1 MRRAPIF
8 VIMSGKKILFRLKPF
23 SPTCPSLAFM
33 EKENFLF
40 DPSNFRLL
48 KTAFP
53 YLLYLA
59 LIGYFYSFSEY
70 GFNIWDEGGFA
81 NGTLR
86 TLNGQKALE
95 DFNPNG
101 YLPGRYIY
109 GALFFKLLGIDIQSL
124 RLSVILI
131 TPGMVFMVYAISRKI
146 MPQGFAFLAALF
158 MLSAPSM
165 YYNRFFPFFT
175 VLSLFCILNVLEKKR
190 PRDILA
196 LGASILLAGFFKFEI
211 ALIAL
216 VIALALGFVMVLI
229 NKGDNSALQLNL
241 SDLKNL
247 SPGLKLLT
255 GASAVCLGLAFILT
269 VGYFLQNGFFLK
281 VFKLVVDAHN
291 VWGNPFPDIFPVGPL
306 IEKLGPHK
314 MFERLLFYLPLWVYA
329 GVGVILLIRISKP
342 KSTVST
348 QELALLTILSFGIC
362 VFGLVIW
369 RAGFDNLL
377 RTLPPFYILFCY
389 LLYLVHEKFLGWQQ
403 RAGFSSR
410 SGSLIK
416 KTPVNI
422 LIVFLPF
429 LFIYE
434 MNTHHGF
441 YAGSIGAMKKEI
453 QRVKLDRLGVF
464 TNPQEAK
471 WLQEVVDR
479 IEIYTDQGD
488 AILALPLNPIFYFL
502 TDRINPTRY
511 DWILPGMLTAEEEK
525 KMVEGLKM
533 NRPKMVI
540 FVDIAI
546 DGKEERRL
554 ANYAPTLYAFLL
566 EYYQFDEI
574 IGLFQILLPRQTKQN
589 P

>member
-1 MRRAPIF
+1 
-8 VIMSGKKILFRLKPF
+8 
-23 SPTCPSLAFM
+23 M
-33 EKENFLF
+33 EKENPLF
-40 DPSNFRLL
+40 EASKFQPL

-59 LIGYFYSFSEY
+59 LIGYFYSFSQY

-109 GALFFKLLGIDIQSL
+109 GAFFFKLLGIDIQSL
-124 RLSVILI
+124 RLSVVLI
-131 TPGMVFMVYAISRKI
+131 TPAMIFMVYAIARKI

-175 VLSLFCILNVLEKKR
+175 VLNLFCLLNVLLKKR
-190 PRDILA
+190 TRDFLA

-211 ALIAL
+211 ALIASL
-216 VIALALGFVMVLI
+216 IALALVGIMVL
-229 NKGDNSALQLNL
+229 KGTGENDAFRLNPN
-241 SDLKNL
+241 DPEAP
-247 SPGLKLLT
+247 SPNHNLLT
-255 GASAVCLGLAFILT
+255 WVFSIGLGLAFIAT

-291 VWGNPFPDIFPVGPL
+291 VWGNPFPDIFPFGPL

-329 GVGVILLIRISKP
+329 GVGVVLLRRIIKSKSAIPTREFSLLI
-342 KSTVST
+342 
-348 QELALLTILSFGIC
+348 ILSFGIS

-389 LLYLVHEKFLGWQQ
+389 LLFLSREKMLG
-403 RAGFSSR
+403 
-410 SGSLIK
+410 LIK
-416 KTPVNI
+416 VPGSSLQTNTSFKKTAVNI
-422 LIVFLPF
+422 LVVFLPF
-429 LFIYE
+429 MFFIE
-434 MNTHHGF
+434 MNTQHGF
-441 YAGSIGAMKKEI
+441 YAGSIGAMKKETK
-453 QRVKLDRLGVF
+453 RVELNRLRVF
-464 TNPQEAK
+464 TNPQEAE
-471 WLQEVVDR
+471 WLEEVVDR
-479 IEIYTDQGD
+479 IEIYTDKGD
-488 AILALPLNPIFYFL
+488 PILALPLNPVFYFL

-511 DWILPGMLTAEEEK
+511 DWILPGMLTVEEEK
-525 KMVEGLKM
+525 KMVAGLKI

-540 FVDIAI
+540 FVDIPI
-546 DGKEERRL
+546 DGKEDRRL
-554 ANYAPTLYAFLL
+554 AHYAPLLYAFLL
-566 EYYQFDEI
+566 ENYQFDES
-574 IGLFQILLPRQTKQN
+574 IGLFQILLPRQTQHIL
-589 P
+589 

>member
-1 MRRAPIF
+1 
-8 VIMSGKKILFRLKPF
+8 
-23 SPTCPSLAFM
+23 M
-33 EKENFLF
+33 EKENPLS
-40 DPSNFRLL
+40 DPSHFRLF
-48 KTAFP
+48 KAAFP
-53 YLLYLA
+53 FLLYAA
-59 LIGYFYSFSEY
+59 LVGYFYSFSQY

-109 GALFFKLLGIDIQSL
+109 GAIFFKLLGIDIQSL
-124 RLSVILI
+124 RWSVILI

-175 VLSLFCILNVLEKKR
+175 ILNLFCLLNVLEKKR
-190 PRDILA
+190 TRDFLL

-216 VIALALGFVMVLI
+216 LIALALTCVLI
-229 NKGDNSALQLNL
+229 LKKESGKEAFHLNVGDEKKA
-241 SDLKNL
+241 
-247 SPGLKLLT
+247 SPGINLLSLIST
-255 GASAVCLGLAFILT
+255 VALGLTFIAT

-291 VWGNPFPDIFPVGPL
+291 VWGNPFPDIFPLGPL

-329 GVGVILLIRISKP
+329 GVGVILLNRILKSKSAI
-342 KSTVST
+342 STRDIS
-348 QELALLTILSFGIC
+348 LLVILSFGVC

-377 RTLPPFYILFCY
+377 RTLPPLYILFCY
-389 LLYLVHEKFLGWQQ
+389 LLYLGREKILGWQ
-403 RAGFSSR
+403 RGFSHSAQPDSFLR
-410 SGSLIK
+410 KI
-416 KTPVNI
+416 PVNV
-422 LIVFLPF
+422 LTVSLPF
-429 LFIYE
+429 LFFFE
-434 MNTHHGF
+434 MNVHHGF
-441 YAGSIGAMKKEI
+441 YAGSIGAMKMET
-453 QRVKLDRLGVF
+453 QRVQLDRLKVY
-464 TNPQEAK
+464 THPSEAK
-471 WLQEVVDR
+471 WLREVVDR
-479 IEIYTDQGD
+479 IEIYTDKGD
-488 AILALPLNPIFYFL
+488 PILTLPLNPIFYFL
-502 TDRINPTRY
+502 TDRVNPTRY
-511 DWILPGMLTAEEEK
+511 DWILPGMLTVEEEQR
-525 KMVEGLKM
+525 MVEGLKI

-540 FVDIAI
+540 FVDIPI

-554 ANYAPTLYAFLL
+554 ANYAPLLYKFLR
-566 EYYQFDEI
+566 ENYQFDEI
-574 IGLFQILLPRQTKQN
+574 IGLFQILLPRQEKQT

>member
-1 MRRAPIF
+1 
-8 VIMSGKKILFRLKPF
+8 
-23 SPTCPSLAFM
+23 M
-33 EKENFLF
+33 EKN
-40 DPSNFRLL
+40 NHLL
-48 KTAFP
+48 DSSTFIPLKASFP

-59 LIGYFYSFSEY
+59 LIGYFYSFSQY

-109 GALFFKLLGIDIQSL
+109 GAFFFKLLGIDIQSL
-124 RLSVILI
+124 RWSVILI
-131 TPGMVFMVYAISRKI
+131 TPAMVFMVYAIGRKI

-175 VLSLFCILNVLEKKR
+175 VLNLFCLLNVLEKKR
-190 PRDILA
+190 TRDFLL

-216 VIALALGFVMVLI
+216 LIAVALICVLVF
-229 NKGDNSALQLNL
+229 NKDSENETFLL
-241 SDLKNL
+241 SLSENKIL
-247 SPGLKLLT
+247 SPRLHLLSWV
-255 GASAVCLGLAFILT
+255 SAISLGLAFIAT

-291 VWGNPFPDIFPVGPL
+291 VWGNPFPDIFPLGSL

-329 GVGVILLIRISKP
+329 GVGVILLMRIITSKTMFS
-342 KSTVST
+342 KRDIS
-348 QELALLTILSFGIC
+348 LLIILSFGVC

-377 RTLPPFYILFCY
+377 RILPPFYILFCY
-389 LLYLVHEKFLGWQQ
+389 LLSLIYKNFLGWQQ
-403 RAGFSSR
+403 RLGIISQSD
-410 SGSLIK
+410 SLIEK
-416 KTPVNI
+416 IPVNV
-422 LIVFLPF
+422 LMVFFPF
-429 LFIYE
+429 LFFYE
-434 MNTHHGF
+434 MNVHHGF
-441 YAGSIGAMKKEI
+441 YAGSIGAMKQET
-453 QRVKLDRLGVF
+453 QLVQLDRVRVY
-464 TNPQEAK
+464 THPSEAK

-479 IEIYTDQGD
+479 IEIYTDKGD
-488 AILALPLNPIFYFL
+488 PILALPLNPVFYFL

-511 DWILPGMLTAEEEK
+511 DWVLPGMLTAEEEK
-525 KMVEGLKM
+525 EMVEGLKIY
-533 NRPKMVI
+533 RPKMII
-540 FVDIAI
+540 FVDIPI

-554 ANYAPTLYAFLL
+554 ANYAPLLYGFLV
-566 EYYQFDEI
+566 ENYQFDEM
-574 IGLFQILLPRQTKQN
+574 IGLFQILLPRQAQQK

>member
-1 MRRAPIF
+1 
-8 VIMSGKKILFRLKPF
+8 
-23 SPTCPSLAFM
+23 M
-33 EKENFLF
+33 EKENSFI
-40 DPSNFRLL
+40 DSPRFRLL
-48 KTAFP
+48 KVSLP
-53 YLLYLA
+53 YLLYLV
-59 LIGYFYSFSEY
+59 LIGYFYSFSNY

-109 GALFFKLLGIDIQSL
+109 GAFFFKLLGVDIQSL
-124 RLSVILI
+124 RWSVILI
-131 TPGMVFMVYAISRKI
+131 TPAMVFMVYAISRKI
-146 MPQGFAFLAALF
+146 MPPGFAFLAALF

-175 VLSLFCILNVLEKKR
+175 VLNLYCLLNVIVKKR
-190 PRDILA
+190 TRDFLA
-196 LGASILLAGFFKFEI
+196 LGSAILLAGFFKFEI

-216 VIALALGFVMVLI
+216 IIALTLVFIVAL
-229 NKGDNSALQLNL
+229 KGEGKISLLKPGDRAGSSPRLNL
-241 SDLKNL
+241 
-247 SPGLKLLT
+247 LT
-255 GASAVCLGLAFILT
+255 WIFAGSLGLAFILT

-291 VWGNPFPDIFPVGPL
+291 VWGNPFPDIFPFWTL
-306 IEKLGPHK
+306 IQKLGPHK

-329 GVGVILLIRISKP
+329 GVGVILLRRIVKSKTTI
-342 KSTVST
+342 SS
-348 QELALLTILSFGIC
+348 QEFSLLAILSFGIC

-389 LLYLVHEKFLGWQQ
+389 LLNLSREKILGWQQ
-403 RAGFSSR
+403 RLGLFSRADSF
-410 SGSLIK
+410 LK
-416 KTPVNI
+416 ETPVNV

-429 LFIYE
+429 LFFYE

-441 YAGSIGAMKKEI
+441 YAGSIGAMTKETEQI
-453 QRVKLDRLGVF
+453 QLDRLRVS

-479 IEIYTDQGD
+479 IEIYTDKGD
-488 AILALPLNPIFYFL
+488 PILALPLNPVFYFL
-502 TDRINPTRY
+502 TDRVNPTRY
-511 DWILPGMLTAEEEK
+511 DWVLPGMLTVEEEK
-525 KMVEGLKM
+525 KMVAELK
-533 NRPKMVI
+533 NHPPKLVV
-540 FVDIAI
+540 FVDIPI

-554 ANYAPTLYAFLL
+554 ENYAPHLYAFLL
-566 EYYQFDEI
+566 ENYQFDEI
-574 IGLFQILLPRQTKQN
+574 IGLFQILLPRPNKQTI
-589 P
+589 

>member
-1 MRRAPIF
+1 
-8 VIMSGKKILFRLKPF
+8 
-23 SPTCPSLAFM
+23 M
-33 EKENFLF
+33 EKENLLF
-40 DPSNFRLL
+40 DPFNFRLL
-48 KTAFP
+48 KTALP
-53 YLLYLA
+53 YLLYLT

-109 GALFFKLLGIDIQSL
+109 GAFFFKLLGIDIQSL

-131 TPGMVFMVYAISRKI
+131 TPAMVFMVYAISRKI

-175 VLSLFCILNVLEKKR
+175 VLTLFCLLNVLEKKR
-190 PRDILA
+190 TRDFLV

-216 VIALALGFVMVLI
+216 LIAFALAFVMVLKRKNNNGEFRLTQDI
-229 NKGDNSALQLNL
+229 V
-241 SDLKNL
+241 KNL
-247 SPGLKLLT
+247 SHGLNLLT
-255 GASAVCLGLAFILT
+255 WVSAICLGLAFILT
-269 VGYFLQNGFFLK
+269 VGYFLHNGFFLK

-306 IEKLGPHK
+306 YDKLGPHK
-314 MFERLLFYLPLWVYA
+314 MFEHLLFYLPLWIYA
-329 GVGVILLIRISKP
+329 GVGILLLGRIVKSKP
-342 KSTVST
+342 VISTR
-348 QELALLTILSFGIC
+348 ELALLTILSFGIS

-389 LLYLVHEKFLGWQQ
+389 LLSLVRDKFLGWQQ
-403 RAGFSSR
+403 RAGLSSR

-416 KTPVNI
+416 KTPLNI
-422 LIVFLPF
+422 LIVFFPF

-441 YAGSIGAMKKEI
+441 YAGSIGAMKQET
-453 QRVKLDRLGVF
+453 QLVKLDRLRVF

-479 IEIYTDQGD
+479 IEIYTDKGD
-488 AILALPLNPIFYFL
+488 PILALPLNPVFYFL

-511 DWILPGMLTAEEEK
+511 DWILPGMLTVEEEEK
-525 KMVEGLKM
+525 MVDGLKI
-533 NRPKMVI
+533 NRPKMIV
-540 FVDIAI
+540 FVDIPI

-554 ANYAPTLYAFLL
+554 ANYAPALYAFLL
-566 EYYQFDEI
+566 ENYQFDEI
-574 IGLFQILLPRQTKQN
+574 IGLFQILLPRQTRQN
-589 P
+589 L